1 VVVAADSMYGCRKV
15 RSDLG
20 VQVLGSYRRLNAAC
34 RSVWI
39 EGEWDIAHL
48 NRQITNTT
56 RETRKWEMRRGRR
69 SR

>member
-1 VVVAADSMYGCRKV
+1 MVVATDSMYGYVVKV

-56 RETRKWEMRRGRR
+56 RETKKREMRRGTEV
-69 SR
+69 